1 MHFLYNI
8 VIRVS
13 WAALHVVAWFSPKIK
28 LFVHGRKNSW
38 DILCEQLPKG
48 ARPIWVHAASL
59 GEYEQGVPIIEGL
72 KKNYPDIPIL
82 LTFFSPSGYEVKKKN
97 SVADTV
103 CYLPMDTAS
112 FSQRFIREVNPKMA
126 LFIKYEIWPNY
137 LKILKEKQIP
147 TFLISAIFKPEQI
160 YFKGYGGLMRKALD
174 SFQYFYVQDEQSK
187 KLLES
192 IGKTNV
198 NISGDTRLDRVSQ
211 ILEQDNQLDFMDRFC
226 QDKSIFIAGSTWPE
240 DENVLLP
247 WINEHQQGW
256 KFVIAP
262 HNIKPEAIDKI
273 KGQLQ
278 KPVMLYSERQQ
289 LDPALYEVL
298 ILDTIGILTKVYSY
312 AHLAYVGGGFATG
325 LHNVLEPA
333 VFGIPV
339 LIGPVY
345 VKFKEAEDLV
355 GLGGVISVANGAE
368 FNENANLLISNTEK
382 RKQAGQIAQEYIL
395 SNKGAAQQILESID
409 QQLGPNFFR

>member
-1 MHFLYNI
+1 M
-8 VIRVS
+8 
-13 WAALHVVAWFSPKIK
+13 LHIVAWFSPKIK
-28 LFVHGRKNSW
+28 LFVKGRKNSW
-38 DILCEQLPKG
+38 DILTEQLPKG

-72 KKNYPDIPIL
+72 KESYPDIPIL

-97 SVADTV
+97 SVADAV
-103 CYLPMDTAS
+103 CYLPIDTAS
-112 FSQRFIREVNPKMA
+112 FSQRFIQEANPRMA

-137 LKILKEKQIP
+137 LKILKKKQIP
-147 TFLISAIFKPEQI
+147 TFLISAIFKPSQI

-187 KLLES
+187 KLLDS

-211 ILEQDNQLDFMDRFC
+211 ILEQDNQLDFMDCFC

-240 DENVLLP
+240 DESVLLP
-247 WINEHQQGW
+247 WINEHQNDW

-262 HNIKPEAIDKI
+262 HNIKPEAIEKI
-273 KGQLQ
+273 KQQLQ
-278 KPVMLYSERQQ
+278 KPCMLFSERQK
-289 LDPALYEVL
+289 LDPAAYEVL

-339 LIGPVY
+339 LIGPEY
-345 VKFKEAEDLV
+345 AKFKEAEDLI
-355 GLGGVISVANGAE
+355 GLGGVISVANGPE
-368 FNENANLLISNTEK
+368 FNEIADQLVSSTEK
-382 RKQAGQIAQEYIL
+382 RGQAGQIAQEYIL
-395 SNKGAAQQILESID
+395 SNKGAAHQILESIY
-409 QQLGPNFFR
+409 QQLGPNFFH